1 MTTANP
7 HALRLLDQ
15 RSLDPSPAN
24 LAYAERRVL
33 AAGRLAEL
41 GAHMVPGV
49 LRVSSVEYGEPDM
62 MSAGSM
68 MAAVW
73 LDAPVH
79 EWQCRAADLL
89 MLEELALRRPK
100 PIRLTLAVYRATR
113 WDRLRERLSWRLA
126 R

>member
-79 EWQCRAADLL
+79 EWQRRAADLL
-89 MLEELALRRPK
+89 QLEAIASGKGL
-100 PIRLTLAVYRATR
+100 RLTLAVYRATR